1 MLQFAR
7 ACPRLRGLLF
17 PCGAGAGAQGAA
29 GVALFQ
35 LRPSAPP
42 FPSPFL
48 QPQQVTECP
57 ALRQASRSLSGQSG
71 PLPVQ
76 QAARLGQGDEFGALR
91 GAFGGA
97 CRGVCKAGCF
107 GCFGCVVSDQ
117 QARRA
122 ALRARR
128 LQAPAA
134 FIALLAQL
142 PLPPL
147 PVGRQG
153 LRPAGGQLQGLA
165 LRAHLHLACS
175 IFHGYGSAFGHEHM
189 AHQGQRRVS
198 RRGQQQ
204 HAMAVGQLAQGGHL
218 AVREQPQGDGLVFP
232 RSGALLLRGFVALL
246 ALLALLLQPVQVF
259 IFRLRLAL
267 RAAHVARDG
276 FHLVKRA
283 ARAALGHVAQAHAF
297 VNACFFLRGLLPGHL
312 LGLRGFAAFGLRGR
326 ACLRGRLGGGLGLA
340 FLRGLPGLGALHAG
354 RLRGGLRRALAR
366 GAGLRGRLRGGLLCG
381 CAHAGGH
388 IGVFGLQARREGCYG
403 ALARGVEQ
411 GHVCRAGLALARQQ
425 GQRQGLRQ
433 QLALRLLH
441 GQRLGHACGGHQQSA
456 HAGRLLLV
464 RGQRAGDGRQGG
476 GREALGLKG
485 GLRGCLGRGRLPG
498 SSARFLLAHAGRL
511 CAGSLRFGPRG
522 GLGCCRL
529 RGDLL
534 GLNGGL
540 RLRARLGLRRLGL
553 NLRAIR
559 RLAIALGF
567 KAGDERG
574 QRREGGQAHVQQ
586 GGGEAT

>member
-1 MLQFAR
+1 M
-7 ACPRLRGLLF
+7 
-17 PCGAGAGAQGAA
+17 
-29 GVALFQ
+29 
-35 LRPSAPP
+35 
-42 FPSPFL
+42 
-48 QPQQVTECP
+48 
-57 ALRQASRSLSGQSG
+57 
-71 PLPVQ
+71 
-76 QAARLGQGDEFGALR
+76 
-91 GAFGGA
+91 
-97 CRGVCKAGCF
+97 
-107 GCFGCVVSDQ
+107 
-117 QARRA
+117 
-122 ALRARR
+122 
-128 LQAPAA
+128 
-134 FIALLAQL
+134 
-142 PLPPL
+142 
-147 PVGRQG
+147 
-153 LRPAGGQLQGLA
+153 
-165 LRAHLHLACS
+165 
-175 IFHGYGSAFGHEHM
+175 
-189 AHQGQRRVS
+189 
-198 RRGQQQ
+198 
-204 HAMAVGQLAQGGHL
+204 
-218 AVREQPQGDGLVFP
+218 
-232 RSGALLLRGFVALL
+232 
-246 ALLALLLQPVQVF
+246 
-259 IFRLRLAL
+259 
-267 RAAHVARDG
+267 
-276 FHLVKRA
+276 
-283 ARAALGHVAQAHAF
+283 
-297 VNACFFLRGLLPGHL
+297 
-312 LGLRGFAAFGLRGR
+312 
-326 ACLRGRLGGGLGLA
+326 
-340 FLRGLPGLGALHAG
+340 
-354 RLRGGLRRALAR
+354 
-366 GAGLRGRLRGGLLCG
+366 RGGLLCG

-441 GQRLGHACGGHQQSA
+441 GQRLGHACGSHQQSA

-498 SSARFLLAHAGRL
+498 SSVRLLLAHAGRL

-529 RGDLL
+529 RGGLL

-540 RLRARLGLRRLGL
+540 RLRARLGLRRLRL